1 VRRTRR
7 VVTVTTL
14 TSLFALGLVP
24 VAFATEVDVPE
35 VVDAE
40 LSLADEVGPAAAAA
54 SDRTPILEAPI
65 VFSSLWAELP
75 EGLDTIRV
83 RTSGDGTVWG
93 AWHEIEA
100 ADLDP
105 DDGPDDGSADARA
118 SETMP
123 RVTELLETE
132 VARYVQVEASGE
144 EAGEVTLRL
153 VDADGLNESLLARVG
168 RHLSARASVP
178 SAEASSVPSWVKPR
192 SAWGAA
198 AYRGTPSV
206 SSSGAQQIVLHHTAG
221 RNDLRRADGT
231 CDQGAVAAR
240 LRAYQHWHQ
249 SGQGWSD
256 LGYNLAIDPCGGVW
270 EGRAGGLDRA
280 VIGAHARNYNTGSVG
295 IAVMGNYEG
304 LTPNADILRALDRV
318 VGWKAGIH
326 GIDTTGTL
334 WRNGAT
340 RRTVVGHR
348 DVGQTACPGR
358 IMNSIDRI
366 RTNARAESR
375 NWSRVSD
382 GARASTFTDTA
393 GSPHASAIDELVSR
407 SIAQGWSDR
416 TFRPNLTINRAQVS
430 TFLGKA
436 MVFDPVSGSRFR
448 DVDANF
454 VHSGYIN
461 ALHDR
466 RIIDAFP
473 GNTFR
478 PFQPLLREDMA
489 VLIARALELE
499 PDPQAAAHFP
509 DVRAHA
515 GEIGAVVKAG
525 IAMGRTDGTYGPKGQ
540 VTRAQMATF
549 LMNAVRIVEEQ
560 GGEVAS
566 ASR

>member
-7 VVTVTTL
+7 VVSLITL
-14 TSLFALGLVP
+14 TSLFALGVVP
-24 VAFATEVDVPE
+24 VAFATEVDAPE

-40 LSLADEVGPAAAAA
+40 LSIVDEVGPAAAA
-54 SDRTPILEAPI
+54 SERSPLLEAPI

-75 EGLDTIRV
+75 DGVDRVRV
-83 RTSGDGTVWG
+83 RTSADGQTWG
-93 AWHEIEA
+93 AWHELELVEEIDA
-100 ADLDP
+100 P
-105 DDGPDDGSADARA
+105 DDGTAEALAVGEA
-118 SETMP
+118 P
-123 RVTELLETE
+123 RVSDLLEVDTS
-132 VARYVQVEASGE
+132 RYVQVDGDGAEV
-144 EAGEVTLRL
+144 GEVTLQL
-153 VDADGLNESLLARVG
+153 LDTEGLNESMLARVG
-168 RHLSARASVP
+168 RQLSARAVP
-178 SAEASSVPSWVKPR
+178 PAEASSVPSWVRPR

-198 AYRGTPSV
+198 AYRGNPAV
-206 SSSGAQQIVLHHTAG
+206 ARDGVQQVVLHHTAG

-240 LRAYQHWHQ
+240 LRAYQHYHQ
-249 SGQGWSD
+249 NGNGWSD

-280 VIGAHARNYNTGSVG
+280 VIGAHARNFNTGSTG

-304 LTPNADILRALDRV
+304 LNPNADILAALDRV

-358 IMNSIDRI
+358 IMNSMDRI

-375 NWSRVSD
+375 RWNRVSD

-478 PFQPLLREDMA
+478 PFQPLLRENMA

-509 DVRAHA
+509 DVTSHA

-549 LMNAVRIVEEQ
+549 LMNAVKIVEER